1 MNSDNLFDSA
11 DFVSVHTNEV
21 AKICLAFETTTVS
34 SLMNLS
40 DTVGHADRVDP
51 RVFHDQK

>member
-1 MNSDNLFDSA
+1 MNRDNLFDSA

-34 SLMNLS
+34 SLMKLS
-40 DTVGHADRVDP
+40 ETVGHADRVDP